1 MHGSLNTPRAQANA
15 VAAAFECQLG
25 TLSFTYLGLPLS
37 TTRPRILDFAPLINQ
52 MERRLNTTTTFLG
65 FAGKVELTT
74 SVLSAMPTYTMCTL
88 KLPIGV
94 VNNLDKAKGD
104 CL

>member
-1 MHGSLNTPRAQANA
+1 
-15 VAAAFECQLG
+15 
-25 TLSFTYLGLPLS
+25 
-37 TTRPRILDFAPLINQ
+37 